1 ASFVMT
7 FGTSHYALKDRTYLQ
22 PADKSLT
29 TNACLP
35 PGPVRQTLFS
45 TLVDYT
51 SSITRRSGP
60 TVRVSFLLRLFR
72 GAYYSRSQGGRQTLP
87 VLCRRTEGNAVSR
100 AWTDERSMDR
110 SVRRLQK
117 KACSR
122 PGPRRSRGCSQ
133 PGWILYR

>member
-1 ASFVMT
+1 M
-7 FGTSHYALKDRTYLQ
+7 HALDDLSQSGVDAGRHLV
-22 PADKSLT
+22 PAILNDNPVGDFHLHTDKYVT
-29 TNACLP
+29 TNAFLP
-35 PGPVRQTLFS
+35 PGPVRETLFS

-87 VLCRRTEGNAVSR
+87 VLCRRTERNAVSR

-110 SVRRLQK
+110 
-117 KACSR
+117 
-122 PGPRRSRGCSQ
+122 
-133 PGWILYR
+133 

>member
-1 ASFVMT
+1 MTAASFVMT
-7 FGTSHYALKDRTYLQ
+7 FGTSHSALKDRTYLQ
-22 PADKSLT
+22 PVDKSLT

-60 TVRVSFLLRLFR
+60 TARVSFLLRLFR

-87 VLCRRTEGNAVSR
+87 VLYKRLSASWASSTNAFLN
-100 AWTDERSMDR
+100 A
-110 SVRRLQK
+110 RRL
-117 KACSR
+117 
-122 PGPRRSRGCSQ
+122 
-133 PGWILYR
+133 Y